1 MEERNLMFAPDL
13 NPPTI
18 ASTIDAPAPVM
29 ASASAISGDIRA
41 VQSWHQRE
49 LELATI
55 REFSDNWDGRGSQAP
70 RVVALDAAA
79 LFLEIWKKKYYGN
92 PPARIALSP
101 SGFLSVDWL
110 DGEALMSA
118 EIFDFDANEIEWMK
132 AIPGQPTEFF
142 TTALVDHL
150 GHEGEQQVQTWEPA
164 PDEPALAVAR

>member
-1 MEERNLMFAPDL
+1 MFAPDL

-79 LFLEIWKKKYYGN
+79 LFLEIWKKN
-92 PPARIALSP
+92 IMEIRRRVSP
-101 SGFLSVDWL
+101 FRRVD
-110 DGEALMSA
+110 S
-118 EIFDFDANEIEWMK
+118 
-132 AIPGQPTEFF
+132 
-142 TTALVDHL
+142 
-150 GHEGEQQVQTWEPA
+150 
-164 PDEPALAVAR
+164 